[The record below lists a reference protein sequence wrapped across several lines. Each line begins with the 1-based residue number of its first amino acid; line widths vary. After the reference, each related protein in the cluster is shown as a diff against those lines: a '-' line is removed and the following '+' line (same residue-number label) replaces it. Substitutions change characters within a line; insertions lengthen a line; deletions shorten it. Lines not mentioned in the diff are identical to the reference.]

1 MIRRLLPSDS
11 PTLGS
16 RDAFSLFAS
25 LATPR
30 ASRRKSVGTPAFFRT
45 VRMLSVHA
53 VVDGLLSLQRGTTDA
68 MHITVARLLLLLH
81 CMLLSLRVLLVGLL
95 LLQR

>member
-1 MIRRLLPSDS
+1 MIRRLLPNDS

-30 ASRRKSVGTPAFFRT
+30 ASRRKSGGTPVFFRT

-68 MHITVARLLLLLH
+68 MHITVVELLLLH
-81 CMLLSLRVLLVGLL
+81 CLLLSLRVLLVGLL

>member
-68 MHITVARLLLLLH
+68 MHITVARLLLLH
-81 CMLLSLRVLLVGLL
+81 CLLLSLRVLLVGLL
-95 LLQR
+95 LLRR